1 MNYSDIKYIKKI
13 KKYGFVK
20 IENYI
25 TSKKASDYKNLVLK
39 KYDNLTSKRY
49 RGTPKRDERDK
60 ILYNLQNK
68 SFEFIKLITNK
79 RILNIAKYFLNDP
92 YYRFI
97 ESTKPNFNLLYL
109 NARSSGNKLD
119 LHIDTHLP
127 FKGDRTNMM
136 QFVILLENST
146 IENGCTLVVP
156 GSHKSGKFS
165 DRKSKKKLTITGNPG
180 DLIIWDS
187 RLWHGTCENL
197 TNKTRWAVVITY
209 GAWWLKPMMDITK
222 SLPNHIYKKCTKV
235 QKQILGFCA
244 IPPKTEFE
252 RINTKTGYK
261 NLKRNVSDYL

>member
-1 MNYSDIKYIKKI
+1 MTYTDLKFINKI
-13 KKYGFVK
+13 KKNGFVK
-20 IENYI
+20 IEKFI
-25 TSKKASDYKNLVLK
+25 SPKKALEYKNLVISEYNSLRIK
-39 KYDNLTSKRY
+39 KYE
-49 RGTPKRDERDK
+49 GVPKRDDKDK

-68 SFEFIKLITNK
+68 NLKFIKLITNK
-79 RILNIAKYFLNDP
+79 KILNIAKYFLNDP
-92 YYRFI
+92 YYRYI
-97 ESTKPNFNLLYL
+97 EKTKPNFNLLYF
-109 NARSSGNKLD
+109 NARSSGKKLD
-119 LHIDTHLP
+119 LHIDSHLP
-127 FKGDRTNMM
+127 FKGDNTNMM
-136 QFVILLENST
+136 QFVILLENSN
-146 IENGCTLVVP
+146 IENGCTKVVP

-165 DRKSKKKLTITGNPG
+165 NRKSKKILSIIGKPG

-187 RLWHGTCENL
+187 RLWHGTHKNL
-197 TNKTRWAVVITY
+197 INKTRWALVVTY